1 MMEKKRDAKCCYIFS
16 FTIAFYKLRLV
27 HLGNENLFKVLNT
40 TLNVKLN
47 TAIHLITFCPSKIQ
61 RKMT

>member
-27 HLGNENLFKVLNT
+27 HLGNENLFKVECEVKYSHSLNNI
-40 TLNVKLN
+40 LS
-47 TAIHLITFCPSKIQ
+47 F
-61 RKMT
+61 